1 MNPDFNLGTK
11 QHLAVILVFLL
22 SLTGAY
28 TLFDS
33 QESDTR
39 ENIDWKQVELEDVRS
54 GETYTVA
61 ELEKP
66 VLVETFAVWCTTCT
80 KQQKETQKFH
90 SKSEVTSV
98 SLNVD
103 PNEDEEKIQDH
114 LDRHGFDW
122 RYSVSP
128 TSLTRSLI
136 SDHGRVMVNPP
147 SAPMVLV
154 CEDGE
159 RKLPTGV
166 KPASKL
172 QEEVEKGC

>member
-1 MNPDFNLGTK
+1 MDPDLNLGTK
-11 QHLAVILVFLL
+11 QYLAVVLVLL
-22 SLTGAY
+22 FSLTGAY

-54 GETYTVA
+54 GEAYTVA

-80 KQQKETQKFH
+80 RQQQEVQKFH
-90 SKSEVTSV
+90 SESGVTSV

-103 PNEDEEKIQDH
+103 SNEDRQKIQDH

-154 CEDGE
+154 CEEGE

-166 KPASKL
+166 KPVSKL

>member
-1 MNPDFNLGTK
+1 MNPDFNFDTK
-11 QHLAVILVFLL
+11 QHLAVVLVLL
-22 SLTGAY
+22 FSLTGAY
-28 TLFDS
+28 ILFDS
-33 QESDTR
+33 QELNTR

-66 VLVETFAVWCTTCT
+66 VLIETFAVWCTTCT
-80 KQQKETQKFH
+80 KQQKETQEFH

-103 PNEDEEKIQDH
+103 PEEDRENIQEH
-114 LDRHGFDW
+114 LNRHGFDW
-122 RYSVSP
+122 RYSISP

-154 CEDGE
+154 CKDGE

-166 KPASKL
+166 KPVSKL
-172 QEEVEKGC
+172 HEEVEKGC